1 MEKHKRI
8 ALVAHDNRK
17 RDMVEWVEYN
27 WQTLVKHRLTCT
39 GTTGRLVEEAI
50 LAKRLA
56 AGEAVSKEKAAKE
69 LGIRKLKSGPLGG
82 DQQLGA
88 LIAEGDIDIVIF
100 FWDPMAPQPHDVDVK
115 ALLRIAAVYNVP
127 TASNRSTA
135 DFIIS
140 SPLLTQEYRPLIKDY
155 SSYINR
161 TVSQ

>member
-8 ALVAHDNRK
+8 ALVAHDHRK
-17 RDMVEWVEYN
+17 KDMVEWVEYN

-50 LAKRLA
+50 VAKRLA
-56 AGEAVSKEKAAKE
+56 AGERTTPEAAAKE
-69 LGIRKLKSGPLGG
+69 LGIVKLKSGPLGG

-88 LIAEGDIDIVIF
+88 LIAEGKIDVVFF

-115 ALLRIAAVYNVP
+115 ALLRIAAVYNV
-127 TASNRSTA
+127 TIATNRATA

-140 SPLLTQEYRPLIKDY
+140 SPLLTADYKPIIKDY
-155 SSYINR
+155 SAYIQR
-161 TVSQ
+161 QV